1 MSKKLIL
8 LPFAALMISACST
21 NSDYSPPAGAT
32 GKQMFIGA
40 CQTCHSNGFE
50 LDAEMANAEVIA
62 NKIST
67 GSMAMPSFPDIQ
79 GESLQI
85 LSEYALSKN
94 KTQ

>member
-8 LPFAALMISACST
+8 LAPIVLIVSACTTS
-21 NSDYSPPAGAT
+21 SDYSPPAGAT

-40 CQTCHSNGFE
+40 CQSCHSSGFE
-50 LDAEMANAEVIA
+50 LDAEMANVSAIA

-79 GESLQI
+79 GESLQL

-94 KTQ
+94 KVK